1 MPFTLELD
9 CVTKAFDEF
18 VAVDHL
24 SFKIPEGEIFGLL
37 GPNGAGKTSSIRMMI
52 GITVPD
58 SGAVRIFGEPLNGEP
73 LSRRLLDRVG
83 YLPEER
89 GLYKKMKV
97 IENLVFLAELKG
109 IRVPEGTRRANAWL
123 ERLELGKWGNSKL
136 EELSKGMQQKVQFIA
151 AVIHEPDFMILDE
164 PFSGLDPA
172 SSLVLKDALL
182 ELKKQGKTI
191 LFSTHRMDTVERL
204 CDSICLVNQGRS
216 VLLGVLREIK
226 ASYGRSSIQLE
237 YDGELPL
244 LDDPTL
250 VASYNN
256 FGNYVELRLA
266 PGADPQMLL
275 QLAMRTARIRKFEMV
290 EPSLEEIFIDTVAAT
305 KAVTSHA

>member
-1 MPFTLELD
+1 MAFTLELD
-9 CVTKAFDEF
+9 CVTKAYDEF

-58 SGAVRIFGEPLNGEP
+58 SGSVRVFGEPM
-73 LSRRLLDRVG
+73 SRRLIDRVG

-89 GLYKKMKV
+89 GLYKKMK
-97 IENLVFLAELKG
+97 IMENLVFFAQLKG
-109 IRVPEGTRRANAWL
+109 ISVPEATKRSNYWL
-123 ERLELGKWGNSKL
+123 ERLDLGRWGKSRV

-172 SSLVLKDALL
+172 SSLVIKDALL
-182 ELKKQGKTI
+182 DLKKQGKTI

-226 ASYGRSSIQLE
+226 ASYGRSSVQLE

-244 LDDPTL
+244 LRDPTL
-250 VASYNN
+250 VASSND

-266 PGADPQMLL
+266 PGADPQRLL
-275 QLAMRTARIRKFEMV
+275 EEAMRTAKILRFEMV
-290 EPSLEEIFIDTVAAT
+290 EPSLEEIFIDTVEST
-305 KAVTSHA
+305 KAVIHA